1 MQLRTSQYHFL
12 PRVTNELRSTV
23 RKDTSGIAHT
33 VYNSSSLPK
42 TIWSFEEMSMT
53 SLNSLTSL
61 EFTLRTRYKKIS

>member
-33 VYNSSSLPK
+33 IYNSSSLLK
-42 TIWSFEEMSMT
+42 TIWSFEEC
-53 SLNSLTSL
+53 L
-61 EFTLRTRYKKIS
+61 